1 MTFSLTITVYHTITL
16 KGEIIMKKAVAYVRV
31 SNNLQ
36 KNFMDEQ
43 LDRIKSLCQK
53 QNIFLAGKYEDISS
67 SLDESPGLNKLIQDS
82 TSRDFDYVIIDDFNR
97 FSRSHKNYLDFKK
110 TLNQNGV
117 KLIVSARYTDN
128 QASSKEWEL

>member
-1 MTFSLTITVYHTITL
+1 
-16 KGEIIMKKAVAYVRV
+16 MKKAVAYVRV